1 MSLEMLEI
9 PLLNWNFDWISY
21 WTYLFSGFITVDF
34 WNGLLSGSQDSSC
47 VTLVCG
53 VFCYPEMIK
62 TQGLGSKKSC
72 LQLTTANN
80 LLLTNFRIHILQDPS
95 KNFAG

>member
-21 WTYLFSGFITVDF
+21 WIYLFSGFITVDF

-47 VTLVCG
+47 VTLVCA

-62 TQGLGSKKSC
+62 TQGLGSTKIMF
-72 LQLTTANN
+72 TTNHGKQFIAYECQD
-80 LLLTNFRIHILQDPS
+80 IH
-95 KNFAG
+95 FARSF